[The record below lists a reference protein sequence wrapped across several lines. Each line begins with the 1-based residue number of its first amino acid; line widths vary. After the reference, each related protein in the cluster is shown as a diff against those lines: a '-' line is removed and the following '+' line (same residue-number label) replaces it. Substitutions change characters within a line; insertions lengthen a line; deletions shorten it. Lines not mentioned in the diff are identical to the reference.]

1 MQKFTTYFIH
11 VTFAILAINIYGYY
25 IQFQFMLDTAKYC
38 FCVLWHLKVLKIFF
52 LNNNYR

>member
-11 VTFAILAINIYGYY
+11 VTFVILAINIYGYY

-38 FCVLWHLKVLKIFF
+38 FVSYDTLKCLNFF
-52 LNNNYR
+52 F

>member
-1 MQKFTTYFIH
+1 MQKFTTYFLH
-11 VTFAILAINIYGYY
+11 VTFVILAINIYGYY

-52 LNNNYR
+52 LNNN